1 MRPILLLLLLA
12 QILYAGTVQGAER
25 RLEVQVA
32 DPFLELRTGPGR
44 GYPVTQVVER
54 GATVAIIRRHTDW
67 FEVVAESG
75 AKGWVRRAD
84 MARTLEGT
92 GELLPVPDPSL
103 TDFTNHDWEFALEV
117 GDFGGA
123 NAISA
128 MGGYSFNE
136 SLAAELHLSHI
147 LGDQTNQYIAD
158 IGLVHSIIMPDVR
171 ILRRFT
177 PFIGIGTGVLRLEP
191 KARFAQQLGSR
202 TDQLAY
208 VSGGLKFYLT
218 RQFFARAEYRWH
230 VIFTNRD
237 DNQEVEEWKA
247 GFAFFF

>member
-12 QILYAGTVQGAER
+12 QILNAGTVQGAER

-44 GYPVTQVVER
+44 GYPVVQVVER
-54 GATVAIIRRHTDW
+54 GATVAIIMRRTEW
-67 FEVVAESG
+67 FQVRAESG
-75 AKGWVRRAD
+75 AKGWVHRSA

-92 GELLPVPDPSL
+92 GELLPVADPSL
-103 TDFTNHDWEFALEV
+103 TDFTNHDWEFGLEV

-123 NAISA
+123 NVISA
-128 MGGYSFNE
+128 MASYSLNE

-147 LGDQTNQYIAD
+147 LGEQTNQYIAD

-177 PFIGIGTGVLRLEP
+177 PFVGLGTGILLLEP
-191 KARFAQQLGSR
+191 KARFAQQLDSR
-202 TDQLAY
+202 ADQIAY
-208 VSGGLKFYLT
+208 VSAGVKFYLT

-230 VIFTNRD
+230 VVFTNRD
-237 DNQEVEEWKA
+237 ENQEVEEWKA

>member
-1 MRPILLLLLLA
+1 MRPILLLLLIA
-12 QILYAGTVQGAER
+12 PILHAGTVQGAEH

-32 DPFLELRTGPGR
+32 DPFIELHTGPGR

-54 GATVAIIRRHTDW
+54 GATVEIVRRRTEW
-67 FEVVAESG
+67 FQVQAESG
-75 AKGWVRRAD
+75 VRGWVHRRD
-84 MARTLEGT
+84 MARTLEGS

-103 TDFTNHDWEFALEV
+103 TDFTNHDWEFGLEV

-128 MGGYSFNE
+128 MGGYSINE
-136 SLAAELHLSHI
+136 NLAAEIHLSHI
-147 LGDQTNQYIAD
+147 LGSETNQYIAD
-158 IGLVHSIIMPDVR
+158 IGLVHNIIMPDIR

-177 PFIGIGTGVLRLEP
+177 PFLGIGTGVLRLEP
-191 KARFAQQLGSR
+191 KARFAQQLDSR

-208 VSGGLKFYLT
+208 VSGGVKFYLT

>member
-12 QILYAGTVQGAER
+12 QILNAGTVQGAER
-25 RLEVQVA
+25 HVEVQVA
-32 DPFLELRTGPGR
+32 EPFLELHTGPGR

-54 GATVAIIRRHTDW
+54 GATVAILMRRTDW
-67 FEVVAESG
+67 FQVRAESG
-75 AKGWVRRAD
+75 AKGWVHRSE
-84 MARTLEGT
+84 MAKTLEGS

-103 TDFTNHDWEFALEV
+103 TDFTNHDWEFGAEV

-123 NAISA
+123 NVISA
-128 MGGYSFNE
+128 YSGYSLNE

-147 LGDQTNQYIAD
+147 LGEQSNQYIAD

-177 PFIGIGTGVLRLEP
+177 PFLGIGTGVLRVEP
-191 KARFAQQLGSR
+191 KARFAQQLDSR
-202 TDQLAY
+202 TNQIAY
-208 VSGGLKFYLT
+208 VSAGVKFYLA

-230 VIFTNRD
+230 VVFTNRD

>member
-12 QILYAGTVQGAER
+12 QILHAGTVQGAEHL
-25 RLEVQVA
+25 LEVQVA
-32 DPFLELRTGPGR
+32 DPYLELRTGPGR
-44 GYPVTQVVER
+44 GYPVIQVVER

-67 FEVVAESG
+67 FQVRADGG
-75 AKGWVRRAD
+75 AKGWVHRTD
-84 MARTLEGT
+84 MARTIEGS

-103 TDFTNHDWEFALEV
+103 SGFTNHDWEFGLEV

-128 MGGYSFNE
+128 MGGYSLNE

-158 IGLVHSIIMPDVR
+158 IGLVHSIIMPDMR
-171 ILRRFT
+171 ILRRLT
-177 PFIGIGTGVLRLEP
+177 PFLGIGTGILRLEP

-202 TDQLAY
+202 TNQLAY
-208 VSGGLKFYLT
+208 VSAGVKLYLT
-218 RQFFARAEYRWH
+218 RQFLARAEYRWH

>member
-1 MRPILLLLLLA
+1 
-12 QILYAGTVQGAER
+12 V
-25 RLEVQVA
+25 EVQVA
-32 DPFLELRTGPGR
+32 DPFLELHTGPGR

-54 GATVAIIRRHTDW
+54 GATVEILARRTDW
-67 FEVVAESG
+67 FHVRAESG
-75 AKGWVRRAD
+75 VKGWVSRSD

-92 GELLPVPDPSL
+92 GELLPLPNPSL
-103 TDFTNHDWEFALEV
+103 TDFTNHDWEFGAEV

-128 MGGYSFNE
+128 YAGYSLNE

-147 LGDQTNQYIAD
+147 LGTQSNQYIAD

-177 PFIGIGTGVLRLEP
+177 PFVGLGTGVLLVEP
-191 KARFAQQLGSR
+191 KARFAQQLESR
-202 TDQLAY
+202 TDQIAY
-208 VSGGLKFYLT
+208 VGAGFKFYLA

-230 VIFTNRD
+230 VVFTNRD

>member
-1 MRPILLLLLLA
+1 
-12 QILYAGTVQGAER
+12 
-25 RLEVQVA
+25 
-32 DPFLELRTGPGR
+32 
-44 GYPVTQVVER
+44 VVER
-54 GATVAIIRRHTDW
+54 GASVEIVRRRTDW
-67 FEVVAESG
+67 FEVKAESG
-75 AKGWVRRAD
+75 VKGWVHRSE
-84 MARTLEGT
+84 MARTLEGS

-103 TDFTNHDWEFALEV
+103 TDFTNHDWEFGLEV

-128 MGGYSFNE
+128 MSGYSLNE

-158 IGLVHSIIMPDVR
+158 IGLVHNIIMPDVR
-171 ILRRFT
+171 VLRRFT
-177 PFIGIGTGVLRLEP
+177 PFLGIGTGILRLEP
-191 KARFAQQLGSR
+191 KARFAQQLESR

-218 RQFFARAEYRWH
+218 RQFFVRAEYRWH

>member
-1 MRPILLLLLLA
+1 MRPILLLLLVVT
-12 QILYAGTVQGAER
+12 ILNAGTVQGAER
-25 RLEVQVA
+25 RVEVQVA
-32 DPFLELRTGPGR
+32 EPFLELRTGPGR

-54 GATVAIIRRHTDW
+54 GATVAIVMRRTDW
-67 FEVVAESG
+67 FQVRAEGG
-75 AKGWVRRAD
+75 AKGWVHRRD
-84 MARTLEGT
+84 MAKTLEGT
-92 GELLPVPDPSL
+92 GEFLPVPDPSL
-103 TDFTNHDWEFALEV
+103 VDFTNHDWEFGLEV

-128 MGGYSFNE
+128 YGGYSLNE

-158 IGLVHSIIMPDVR
+158 IGLVHSIVMPDVKL
-171 ILRRFT
+171 LRRFT
-177 PFIGIGTGVLRLEP
+177 PFVGLGTGILILEP

-202 TDQLAY
+202 TDQIAY
-208 VSGGLKFYLT
+208 VGAGVKFYLT

-230 VIFTNRD
+230 VVFTNRD